1 MMPDFITISNLADI
15 LGTSIATVQKW
26 GDTGVYP
33 MRKDGKG
40 RCGFYMEDLRKF
52 ESIREM
58 IETNWDEEAHVV
70 PLRDFTSVELFAGAG
85 GLALGMHLAGFKH
98 VLLNEMDAMACQTL
112 RHNHP
117 EWNVLEGDVHNV
129 DFTPLRGHVD
139 FLSGGFPCQSFSY
152 AGKKEGLDDARGT
165 LFFELARAVREIQP
179 KVFLGEN
186 VKGLLSHDDGKT
198 LQVIRNVISELGYT
212 LIEPRV
218 LKAIMYQVPQKRER
232 LILIA
237 IRNDIAQ
244 HVKFRWPSPYKRV
257 MTLRDAFFAGELFSA
272 DVPQSDGVVY
282 PEKKKAVMEMVPEG
296 GDWRDLP
303 VEVQKAYMGGSF
315 HLGGGKTG
323 MARRLSLDEPSL
335 TLTCAPAQKQTERCH
350 PTETRPLTVREYA
363 RIQTF
368 PDEWQFKGNMSAQYK
383 QIGNAVPV
391 NLSYAIGRSLIRLFN
406 EIDAMNPEGDI
417 YTDACNIARRML
429 PPDLYELDLF
439 GVKQQYPTE
448 IIVNPCIDKK
458 LDAEEVDLSKNVL
471 ICLVKS
477 DNIGAFNNRSA
488 KLYYTGKKFPSTV
501 RLNELYYFM
510 PYTKRKGIRDLYY
523 IKVARVGT
531 KHEARPDSDDDS
543 LRIVF
548 EIEFVKQIFE
558 DYQPVKLKIW
568 ETFTD
573 TTLEELT
580 TES

>member
-129 DFTPLRGHVD
+129 DFTPLCGHVD

-477 DNIGAFNNRSA
+477 DNIAAFNNRSA

-548 EIEFVKQIFE
+548 EIEFVKQMFE